1 MIDGRGWAAPPSAP
15 LLARSG
21 VKGSMSSEGVESKAL
36 LEESEALRR
45 NLEETAVSQVI
56 IDPRYRVLQ
65 EVVSDYRGLRKAVDG
80 LLFELHHPFR
90 NWRVILPELRGFALK
105 NLGSYSRHS
114 KGQEAVDLILE
125 VFLEAMATARRKEIQ
140 AQALECLLTY
150 MEKVVQTC
158 LDGKE
163 EGYSRILAGCFER
176 LRLLPQAQKELLAR
190 SYHPLK
196 RIGMELLAREPKGF
210 DFDPFNALLREL
222 LGITYGEW
230 LKEGDPVAW
239 FQEEFGQEPPQG
251 PVGDLLGELSHK
263 RLREHLS
270 LLEKLDGLTPRKEIA
285 RQLLALPGHLELV
298 RMYRDLPERMAAL
311 QLPSREGEEEPLK
324 DGKILLLFRIMDTS
338 RLSEIH
344 EETLRDIQRSLTS
357 MIRSEPPERLESF
370 LLKTFFL
377 LKENVVH
384 YPRTALQCIHAIGQ
398 EVFRK
403 GQSRLVEVFL
413 EQVVRFGFQP
423 PEVTGVDT
431 EWQWLCNPNHL
442 LNIRVWLDLICLEPK
457 WCTTLLSALIINLKL
472 AGTCI
477 RDTDLFQKDISKLLN
492 SDIAPLYNLV
502 KQLTKLI
509 PAFFNEIGAEGLL
522 RDVSTDMDEIH
533 RRRDPLVHFL
543 RKQSHVESSN
553 LIVEFIEEIFRFWL
567 TLDKSGLS
575 RFLPEEVFGQVD
587 PESPLVQ
594 EPHRITEAIFRDH
607 GLEGIRDLLDIPEEE
622 LARTVSGLDA
632 VSEKERQRVQLLV
645 RMYRLVYQKYYLG
658 FQEIR
663 YHLAQAKAHG
673 FTGLDR
679 LQAVLDRDDPE
690 ECLEALLDYLERL
703 KEIVLASETFE
714 VTEDIYHK
722 RHIAADIPSMYGRYH
737 ERKFDALGLSFRL
750 ENLANVY
757 FEKLI
762 ESVNLS
768 LITRA
773 VFFRIVRCIRLFIRA
788 MQIDGI
794 SSQRLD
800 AQFKLLEK
808 SLEIRRFT
816 YTQYL
821 DILRGLSEGVKDI
834 LNVYYADVH
843 KDNLTMVIRSLGRRH
858 ILPTYVGYAADQDE
872 DAFVHRVS
880 ERFLRDLVS
889 STFGL
894 QYLDNFLTKIHQT
907 LALQKETLSEEDLD
921 LLMTYDPDKVVS
933 PIHGPKDLTR
943 DSIHLGSKGYNL
955 VVLAEAGVRVPPGFI
970 VTTEVSRCHRIV
982 LNFSKAHEDFMAQVR
997 SEVQRVEEA
1006 TGRRFGDP
1014 ERPLLVS
1021 VRSGATI
1028 SMPGMMDTLLNV
1040 GINEQIARGL
1050 ARSSGNPW
1058 FAWDNYRRFLQSW
1071 GMSFGMEREA
1081 FNEIMREWKTRY
1093 GVEKKR
1099 QFSGEQM
1106 RQMAMAYRRALEERG
1121 IQIQEDPWMQLE
1133 TAIHRVIYSW
1143 DSAKA
1148 RDYREIMGISDDWG
1162 TAVIV
1167 QAMVFG
1173 NLGLDAG
1180 SGVLFTANPTKR
1192 MRRVVLW
1199 GDYTAMNQG
1208 EDIVAGLVTTYP
1220 ISKEQR
1226 EESGR
1231 QGEVTL
1237 EDEFPEI
1244 YRALETICKMLV
1256 YDRGWN
1262 PQEIEFTFEGP
1273 QPERLYILQTR
1284 DMVTMRRSETLPVFV
1299 ASSELH
1305 ENYLGKGTGVSG
1317 GAICGRA
1324 VFTLE
1329 DIRRWRE
1336 LEPETP
1342 LILIRSDTVPDD
1354 IKEISLSD
1362 GLLTAKGGQ
1371 TSHAAIVA
1379 LRLGKTCV
1387 VGTGALRLLSE
1398 RGPCQIHGVVIR
1410 EGDFISMDGR
1420 GGSIYLGRHRV
1431 EHKALAAAVATM
1443 DVGR

>member
-1 MIDGRGWAAPPSAP
+1 
-15 LLARSG
+15 
-21 VKGSMSSEGVESKAL
+21 MSPDAMEPKPL

-45 NLEETAVSQVI
+45 NLEETSVSRVE
-56 IDPRYRVLQ
+56 IDPRYKVLQ
-65 EVVSDYRGLRKAVDG
+65 EVVADYRGLRKTVEG

-105 NLGSYSRHS
+105 NLASYSRHP
-114 KGQEAVDLILE
+114 KAEEAVGLILD
-125 VFLEAMATARRKEIQ
+125 VFLECMKTAKRTDIQ
-140 AQALECLLTY
+140 AQALECVLTY
-150 MEKVVQTC
+150 MEKVAQTC
-158 LDGKE
+158 LDGGGE
-163 EGYSRILAGCFER
+163 AYGRVLER
-176 LRLLPQAQKELLAR
+176 CLEALGALPRSHKELLAR
-190 SYHPLK
+190 NYHPLK
-196 RIGMELLAREPKGF
+196 RIGVQLLAKAPRGF
-210 DFDPFNALLREL
+210 DCRSLVGLLREL
-222 LGITYGEW
+222 LSMTYAEW
-230 LKEGDPVAW
+230 LKESDPMAW
-239 FQEEFGQEPPQG
+239 FREEFAQKLPEGALG
-251 PVGDLLGELSHK
+251 VLLRKVSHQ
-263 RLREHLS
+263 RLRELLALVQS
-270 LLEKLDGLTPRKEIA
+270 LDGSMDPRQSAAKLLE
-285 RQLLALPGHLELV
+285 LPGHLELV
-298 RMYRDLPERMAAL
+298 RIYREMPELMA
-311 QLPSREGEEEPLK
+311 REHSGEGLGDPLR
-324 DGKILLLFRIMDTS
+324 DGKIILLFKMMETP

-344 EETLRDIQRSLTS
+344 EETLRDIQRSLVN
-357 MIRSEPPERLESF
+357 MIRSESLERLESF
-370 LLKTFFL
+370 LLKTFSL

-398 EVFRK
+398 EIFRK

-472 AGTCI
+472 AGTCV

-492 SDIAPLYNLV
+492 SDIGPLYNLV

-522 RDVSTDMDEIH
+522 RDVSTEIDEIH
-533 RRRDPLVHFL
+533 RRRDPLLHFL

-553 LIVEFIEEIFRFWL
+553 LIVEFMEEIFRFWL
-567 TLDKSGLS
+567 SLDKSGLS
-575 RFLPEEVFGQVD
+575 RFLPQEVFAQVD
-587 PESPLVQ
+587 VESPLVQ
-594 EPHRITEAIFRDH
+594 EPHRVMQAIYR
-607 GLEGIRDLLDIPEEE
+607 GRSLGGVRDLLDIPEED
-622 LARTVSGLDA
+622 LAQSISSAQGVSG
-632 VSEKERQRVQLLV
+632 VEIRRVQLLV
-645 RMYRLVYQKYYLG
+645 RMYRLLYQKYYLG

-679 LQAVLDRDDPE
+679 LEGILDEEDPK
-690 ECLEALLDYLERL
+690 ECLDVLLDYLEKL
-703 KEIVLASETFE
+703 KEVILSRESFE

-757 FEKLI
+757 FERLI

-800 AQFKLLEK
+800 TQFKLLEK

-843 KDNLTMVIRSLGRRH
+843 KDNLTMVISSLGRKH
-858 ILPTYVGYAADQDE
+858 ILPNYLGYAEDQDE
-872 DAFVHRVS
+872 EAFIHRIS

-894 QYLDNFLTKIHQT
+894 QYLDNFITKIHQT
-907 LALQKETLSEEDLD
+907 LALQKETLSEEELD

-933 PIHGPKDLTR
+933 PIHEPKELTR

-955 VVLAEAGVRVPPGFI
+955 VVLAETGVRVPPGFI

-982 LNFSKAHEDFMAQVR
+982 LNFSQAHEDFMSQVR
-997 SEVQRVEEA
+997 SEVGRVEEA
-1006 TGRRFGDP
+1006 TGGRFGEPDC
-1014 ERPLLVS
+1014 PLLVS

-1040 GINEQIARGL
+1040 GINEEIAQGL
-1050 ARSSGNPW
+1050 ANCSGNPW

-1071 GMSFGMEREA
+1071 GMSFGMEREL
-1081 FNEIMREWKTRY
+1081 FNEIMREWKSRY

-1099 QFSGEQM
+1099 QFTGEQM
-1106 RQMAMAYRRALEERG
+1106 RQLAMSYRRALEERG
-1121 IQIQEDPWMQLE
+1121 IDIQEDPWMQLE

-1143 DSAKA
+1143 NSAKA

-1173 NLGLDAG
+1173 NLGPQAG
-1180 SGVLFTANPTKR
+1180 SGVLFTANPARR

-1220 ISKEQR
+1220 ISNEQR
-1226 EESGR
+1226 DESGR
-1231 QGEVTL
+1231 HGEITL
-1237 EDEFPEI
+1237 EEEFPEI
-1244 YRALETICKMLV
+1244 YRALESICKALV

-1273 QPERLYILQTR
+1273 NPEQLYVLQTR
-1284 DMVTMRRSETLPVFV
+1284 DMVTMRRTETVPMFV
-1299 ASSELH
+1299 ASAELH
-1305 ENYLGKGTGVSG
+1305 QTYLGKGTGVSG
-1317 GAICGRA
+1317 GAISGRA

-1329 DIRRWRE
+1329 DIRKWRK

-1387 VGTGALRLLSE
+1387 VGTGTLRLLSD
-1398 RGPCQIHGVVIR
+1398 RGPCQIYDVVIR

-1420 GGSIYLGRHRV
+1420 GGSIYLGRHPV
-1431 EHKALAAAVATM
+1431 EQKALGFGPGSM
-1443 DVGR
+1443 DSEEVRR

>member
-1 MIDGRGWAAPPSAP
+1 MKHDGLDSR
-15 LLARSG
+15 
-21 VKGSMSSEGVESKAL
+21 AL
-36 LEESEALRR
+36 MEESEALRR
-45 NLEETAVSQVI
+45 NLEETAVSTVHIQ
-56 IDPRYRVLQ
+56 PRFRVLQ
-65 EVVSDYRGLRKAVDG
+65 EVVSDYRGLRKTVDS

-90 NWRVILPELRGFALK
+90 NWKLILSELRGFALK
-105 NLGSYSRHS
+105 NLDSYRRHPR
-114 KGQEAVDLILE
+114 GYEAVGLILE
-125 VFLEAMATARRKEIQ
+125 VFLEAMTTAKRQEIQ
-140 AQALECLLTY
+140 SQALECILSY

-158 LDGKE
+158 LVQDASPYVGVLGESLK
-163 EGYSRILAGCFER
+163 R
-176 LRLLPQAQKELLAR
+176 LRELPQAQKELLAR

-196 RIGMELLAREPKGF
+196 RMGLELLSRGVEGKELSPL
-210 DFDPFNALLREL
+210 NEL
-222 LGITYGEW
+222 LKELLQITYQQW
-230 LKEGDPVAW
+230 LKEEDPVVW
-239 FQEEFGQEPPQG
+239 FRKEFAKDPPPG
-251 PVGDLLGELSHK
+251 PLGELLGELSHH
-263 RLREHLS
+263 RLQGYVLF
-270 LLEKLDGLTPRKEIA
+270 LEGLDGGSSAAEVAGK
-285 RQLLALPGHLELV
+285 LLRMPGHLELV
-298 RMYRDLPERMAAL
+298 RMYRELPERMTSL
-311 QLPSREGEEEPLK
+311 SLPTKATGEEFLR
-324 DGKILLLFRIMDTS
+324 DGKIISLFKIMNTS

-344 EETLRDIQRSLTS
+344 EETLREIQRSLTG
-357 MIRSEPPERLESF
+357 MIRSEPPHRLESF
-370 LLKTFFL
+370 LLQTFAL
-377 LKENVVH
+377 LRENVVH

-398 EVFRK
+398 EVFQK
-403 GQSRLVEVFL
+403 AQSRLVEVFL
-413 EQVVRFGFQP
+413 EEVVRFGFQP

-442 LNIRVWLDLICLEPK
+442 LNIRIWLDLICIQPK

-533 RRRDPLVHFL
+533 RRRDPLIHFL

-553 LIVEFIEEIFRFWL
+553 LIVEFVEEIFHFWIS
-567 TLDKSGLS
+567 LDKSGLS
-575 RFLPEEVFGQVD
+575 RFLPEEVFEQLD

-594 EPHRITEAIFRDH
+594 EPHRVVDAVFRDCN
-607 GLEGIRDLLDIPEEE
+607 LQEVRDLLDLPEEE
-622 LARTVSGLDA
+622 LANVVSKVQG
-632 VSEKERQRVQLLV
+632 VSDIERERVRLLV

-663 YHLAQAKAHG
+663 YHLSQAAAHG
-673 FTGLDR
+673 FTGLER
-679 LQAVLDRDDPE
+679 LQSILDGNDPE
-690 ECLEALLDYLERL
+690 ECLDALLSYLEKL
-703 KEIVLASETFE
+703 KEVILSPETYE

-750 ENLANVY
+750 ENLANLY

-762 ESVNLS
+762 DSVNLS

-858 ILPTYVGYAADQDE
+858 ILPTYVGYATDE
-872 DAFVHRVS
+872 DEEAFVHRIS

-933 PIHGPKDLTR
+933 PIHKAKELTR

-970 VTTEVSRCHRIV
+970 VTTEVSRCHPIV
-982 LNFSKAHEDFMAQVR
+982 LKFPQAHEDFLAQVA
-997 SEVQRVEEA
+997 SEIREMEEA
-1006 TGRRFGDP
+1006 TARRFGDP
-1014 ERPLLVS
+1014 NRPLLVS

-1040 GINEQIARGL
+1040 GINQEVAQGL
-1050 ARSSGNPW
+1050 AFFSGNPW

-1071 GMSFGMEREA
+1071 GMSFGMEREV
-1081 FNEIMREWKTRY
+1081 FNEIMREWKARH

-1099 QFSGEQM
+1099 QFTGHQM
-1106 RQMAMAYRRALEERG
+1106 REMALAYKKALEDRNIRIE
-1121 IQIQEDPWMQLE
+1121 EDPWAQLE

-1143 DSAKA
+1143 DSGKA

-1173 NLGLDAG
+1173 NLGPDAG

-1220 ISKEQR
+1220 ISREQR

-1231 QGEVTL
+1231 YGEPTL
-1237 EDEFPEI
+1237 EEEFPEI
-1244 YRALETICKMLV
+1244 YRALEGVCKMLV
-1256 YDRGWN
+1256 YDKGWN

-1273 QPERLYILQTR
+1273 DPDSLYILQTR
-1284 DMVTMRRSETLPVFV
+1284 DMVTMRRSETMPVFV
-1299 ASSELH
+1299 ASTDLH
-1305 ENYLGKGTGVSG
+1305 EHYLGKGTGVSG
-1317 GAICGRA
+1317 GALSGRA

-1329 DIRRWRE
+1329 EIHRWRKR
-1336 LEPETP
+1336 EPETP

-1387 VGTGALRLLSE
+1387 VGTGGLRLLSE
-1398 RGPCQIHGVVIR
+1398 KGPCKIHDVVIR
-1410 EGDFISMDGR
+1410 EGDFLSMDGR
-1420 GGSIYLGRHRV
+1420 GGSIYLGRHPV
-1431 EHKALAAAVATM
+1431 EHKTLGPPGELM
-1443 DVGR
+1443 HMGR

>member
-1 MIDGRGWAAPPSAP
+1 
-15 LLARSG
+15 
-21 VKGSMSSEGVESKAL
+21 MSSDGMDSRAL

-45 NLEETAVSQVI
+45 NLEETAVSSVHI
-56 IDPRYRVLQ
+56 HPRFRVLQ
-65 EVVSDYRGLRKAVDG
+65 EVVSEYRGLRKTVDS

-90 NWRVILPELRGFALK
+90 NWKLILSELRGFALK
-105 NLGSYSRHS
+105 NLDSYRRHP
-114 KGQEAVDLILE
+114 KGHEAVGLILE
-125 VFLEAMATARRKEIQ
+125 VFLEAMTLAKRKEIQ
-140 AQALECLLTY
+140 SQALECVLSY

-158 LDGKE
+158 LSEDPKPYIEVLGE
-163 EGYSRILAGCFER
+163 ALER
-176 LRLLPQAQKELLAR
+176 LKGLPQPQKELLAR

-196 RIGMELLAREPKGF
+196 RMGLNLLSVESDAAGLVPLNELLK
-210 DFDPFNALLREL
+210 EL
-222 LGITYGEW
+222 LHITYLEW
-230 LKEGDPVAW
+230 LQEEDPVAW
-239 FQEEFGQEPPQG
+239 FRKEFAQEPPSG
-251 PVGDLLGELSHK
+251 PLSDLLAELSHH
-263 RLREHLS
+263 RLKGYLKF
-270 LLEKLDGLTPRKEIA
+270 LEGLDGGFTPVETAKK
-285 RQLLALPGHLELV
+285 LLQMPGHLELV
-298 RMYRDLPERMAAL
+298 RMYRELPERMSAL
-311 QLPSREGEEEPLK
+311 NLTSKGAGEDLLR
-324 DGKILLLFRIMDTS
+324 DGKILLLFKIMNTP
-338 RLSEIH
+338 RLSEIY
-344 EETLRDIQRSLTS
+344 EETLRDIQRSLTE

-370 LLKTFFL
+370 LIRTFSL

-384 YPRTALQCIHAIGQ
+384 YPRTALQCINAIGQ

-442 LNIRVWLDLICLEPK
+442 LNIRIWLDLICIQPK

-533 RRRDPLVHFL
+533 RRRDPLIHFL

-553 LIVEFIEEIFRFWL
+553 LIVEFVEEIFRFWIS
-567 TLDKSGLS
+567 LDRSGLS
-575 RFLPEEVFGQVD
+575 HFLPEEVFQQLD
-587 PESPLVQ
+587 PESPLVL
-594 EPHRITEAIFRDH
+594 EPHKVMTEVFQECN
-607 GLEGIRDLLDIPEEE
+607 LKEVRDLLDLPEED
-622 LARTVSGLDA
+622 LSRA
-632 VSEKERQRVQLLV
+632 VSKVQGVSDIERERVRLLV

-663 YHLAQAKAHG
+663 YHLSQAAAHG
-673 FTGLDR
+673 FTGLEK

-690 ECLEALLDYLERL
+690 ECLDVLLSYLEKL
-703 KEIVLASETFE
+703 KEVILSPETYE

-750 ENLANVY
+750 ENLANLY
-757 FEKLI
+757 FERLI
-762 ESVNLS
+762 GSVNLS

-843 KDNLTMVIRSLGRRH
+843 KDNLTMVISSLGRKH

-872 DAFVHRVS
+872 EAFVHRIS

-933 PIHGPKDLTR
+933 PIHQAKELTR

-955 VVLAEAGVRVPPGFI
+955 VVLAEAGVKVPPGFI
-970 VTTEVSRCHRIV
+970 ITTEVSRCHHIV
-982 LNFSKAHEDFMAQVR
+982 LRFPQAHEDFLDQISWEIREM
-997 SEVQRVEEA
+997 EEA
-1006 TGRRFGDP
+1006 TGNRFGDP
-1014 ERPLLVS
+1014 YRPLLVS

-1040 GINEQIARGL
+1040 GINEEVAQGL
-1050 ARSSGNPW
+1050 ADSSGNPW

-1081 FNEIMREWKTRY
+1081 FNEIMRGWKARH

-1099 QFSGEQM
+1099 QFTGEQM
-1106 RQMAMAYRRALEERG
+1106 REMALAYKRALEERH
-1121 IQIQEDPWMQLE
+1121 IRIEEDPWEQLE

-1143 DSAKA
+1143 DSSKA

-1173 NLGLDAG
+1173 NIGPNAG
-1180 SGVLFTANPTKR
+1180 SGVLFTANPAKR

-1220 ISKEQR
+1220 ISREQR

-1231 QGEVTL
+1231 HGEPTL
-1237 EDEFPEI
+1237 EEEFPEI
-1244 YRALETICKMLV
+1244 YRALEGVCKMLV
-1256 YDRGWN
+1256 YDKGWN

-1273 QPERLYILQTR
+1273 DPDSLYVLQTR
-1284 DMVTMRRSETLPVFV
+1284 DMVTMRRTETMPVFV
-1299 ASSELH
+1299 ASTDLH
-1305 ENYLGKGTGVSG
+1305 EHYLGKGTGVSG
-1317 GAICGRA
+1317 GALSGRA

-1329 DIRRWRE
+1329 EIQKWRE
-1336 LEPETP
+1336 KEPETP

-1387 VGTGALRLLSE
+1387 VGTGGLRLLSE
-1398 RGPCQIHGVVIR
+1398 RGPCRIHDVVIR
-1410 EGDFISMDGR
+1410 EGDFLSMDGR
-1420 GGSIYLGRHRV
+1420 GGSIYLGRHPV
-1431 EHKALAAAVATM
+1431 EHKTLRAAGEVM
-1443 DVGR
+1443 HMGR

>member
-1 MIDGRGWAAPPSAP
+1 MSPDG
-15 LLARSG
+15 LD
-21 VKGSMSSEGVESKAL
+21 SKAL

-45 NLEETAVSQVI
+45 NLEETAVSSVQI
-56 IDPRYRVLQ
+56 HPRFRVLQ
-65 EVVSDYRGLRKAVDG
+65 DVVSDYRGLRKAVDT

-90 NWRVILPELRGFALK
+90 NWKLILSELRGFALK
-105 NLGSYSRHS
+105 NLDSYRRHPR
-114 KGQEAVDLILE
+114 GPEAVRLIIE
-125 VFLEAMATARRKEIQ
+125 VFLEAMTTARRREIHS
-140 AQALECLLTY
+140 QALECVLTY

-158 LDGKE
+158 LRPHPGPFSRVVE
-163 EGYSRILAGCFER
+163 ESLVR
-176 LRLLPQAQKELLAR
+176 LRGLPRAQKELLAR

-196 RIGMELLAREPKGF
+196 RMGMELLSRKADQACLDSLSE
-210 DFDPFNALLREL
+210 LLREL
-222 LGITYGEW
+222 LQITYLEW
-230 LKEGDPVAW
+230 LQEEDPVEW
-239 FQEEFGQEPPQG
+239 FRKEFAQEPPSG
-251 PVGDLLGELSHK
+251 PLGELVGDLSHQALK
-263 RLREHLS
+263 ENLS
-270 LLEKLDGLTPRKEIA
+270 LLETLDNNLDPAQRVEKLLRM
-285 RQLLALPGHLELV
+285 PGHLELV
-298 RMYRDLPERMAAL
+298 RMYKELPESMAAL
-311 QLPSREGEEEPLK
+311 DLPFKAQDSLR
-324 DGKILLLFRIMDTS
+324 DGKILLLFKIMNTP

-344 EETLRDIQRSLTS
+344 EETLRDIQRSLTG
-357 MIRSEPPERLESF
+357 MIRKEAPERLESF
-370 LLKTFFL
+370 LLKTFAL

-398 EVFRK
+398 EVFQK

-413 EQVVRFGFQP
+413 EEVVRFGFQP

-431 EWQWLCNPNHL
+431 EWQWICNPNHL
-442 LNIRVWLDLICLEPK
+442 LNIRIWLDLICIQPK

-533 RRRDPLVHFL
+533 RRRDPLIHFL

-553 LIVEFIEEIFRFWL
+553 LIVEFVEEIFRYWI

-575 RFLPEEVFGQVD
+575 RFLPEEVFQQLD
-587 PESPLVQ
+587 TQSPMVL
-594 EPHRITEAIFRDH
+594 EPHKVIHSIFRDQN
-607 GLEGIRDLLDIPEEE
+607 LQEVSDLLDLPEEE
-622 LARTVSGLDA
+622 LARSVSRVEG
-632 VSEKERQRVQLLV
+632 VSDVERERVRLLV

-663 YHLAQAKAHG
+663 YHLSQAAAHG
-673 FTGLDR
+673 FTGLDK
-679 LQAVLDRDDPE
+679 LQAVLDRDEPE
-690 ECLEALLDYLERL
+690 ECLDALLSYLEKL
-703 KEIVLASETFE
+703 KEVILSAETYE

-750 ENLANVY
+750 ENLANLY
-757 FEKLI
+757 FERLI

-843 KDNLTMVIRSLGRRH
+843 KDNLTLVISSLGRKH
-858 ILPTYVGYAADQDE
+858 ILPTYVGYAAEQDE
-872 DAFVHRVS
+872 EAFVHRIS

-933 PIHGPKDLTR
+933 PIHMAKELTR

-955 VVLAEAGVRVPPGFI
+955 VVLAEAGVKVPPGFI
-970 VTTEVSRCHRIV
+970 ITTEVSRCHPIV
-982 LNFSKAHEDFMAQVR
+982 LRFPHAHEDFLAQVK
-997 SEVQRVEEA
+997 SEIREMEEA
-1006 TGRRFGDP
+1006 TGKRFGDP
-1014 ERPLLVS
+1014 TKPLLVS

-1040 GINEQIARGL
+1040 GINQEVAQGL
-1050 ARSSGNPW
+1050 ASSSGNPW

-1081 FNEIMREWKTRY
+1081 FNEIMREWKATC

-1099 QFSGEQM
+1099 QFTGDQM
-1106 RQMAMAYRRALEERG
+1106 RQMALAYRKALEERK
-1121 IQIQEDPWMQLE
+1121 IEIQEDPWEQLE

-1143 DSAKA
+1143 DSGKA

-1173 NLGLDAG
+1173 NLGPDAG

-1220 ISKEQR
+1220 ISREQR

-1231 QGEVTL
+1231 HGEPTL
-1237 EDEFPEI
+1237 EEEFPEI
-1244 YRALETICKMLV
+1244 YKALEGISKMLV
-1256 YDRGWN
+1256 YDKGWN

-1273 QPERLYILQTR
+1273 QPESLYILQTR
-1284 DMVTMRRSETLPVFV
+1284 DMVTMRRSETMPVFV
-1299 ASSELH
+1299 ASADLH
-1305 ENYLGKGTGVSG
+1305 EHYLGKGTGVSG
-1317 GAICGRA
+1317 GALSGRA

-1329 DIRRWRE
+1329 EIQRWRKK
-1336 LEPETP
+1336 EPQTP

-1387 VGTGALRLLSE
+1387 VGTGGLRLLSE
-1398 RGPCQIHGVVIR
+1398 RGPCKIHDVMIR
-1410 EGDFISMDGR
+1410 EGDFLSIDGR
-1420 GGSIYLGRHRV
+1420 GGSIYLGRHPV
-1431 EHKALAAAVATM
+1431 EHKTLGSSGESM
-1443 DVGR
+1443 HMGR